1 MFRSAQNVKSA
12 FGIKFLKISEKNSIL
27 KNGTFY
33 QRYRWWYLLY
43 GPDKTGISL
52 DETRRSKIEI
62 SWHNC
67 SFKKIKKRKKIVLCT
82 EIAKHFEFLLYFWK
96 KNDLTRSVQVALT
109 VNYTLLS
116 KFSCH
121 FCHEIFHLFGAYY
134 FYICWFQTF
143 FRENGP
149 ILKKM
154 DHVIRDNKNFRQSR
168 IFQNL

>member
-62 SWHNC
+62 SWQNC
-67 SFKKIKKRKKIVLCT
+67 SFFKKFIKRKNTVLCT

-96 KNDLTRSVQVALT
+96 QKRHTFKFFMSFLSWNFPFIRGLLFLYLLVSDFFSRKWTNFEKNGPCDSRQQKFSPIQNFSKSLKFH
-109 VNYTLLS
+109 TLL
-116 KFSCH
+116 
-121 FCHEIFHLFGAYY
+121 E
-134 FYICWFQTF
+134 
-143 FRENGP
+143 
-149 ILKKM
+149 
-154 DHVIRDNKNFRQSR
+154 
-168 IFQNL
+168 

>member
-62 SWHNC
+62 SWQNC
-67 SFKKIKKRKKIVLCT
+67 SFFKKFKKKTKKYSPIYGNCEAFWISSLFLKT
-82 EIAKHFEFLLYFWK
+82 KTTHFQIFHVIF
-96 KNDLTRSVQVALT
+96 VM
-109 VNYTLLS
+109 
-116 KFSCH
+116 KFSIYSGLI
-121 FCHEIFHLFGAYY
+121 IFIFVGFRLF
-134 FYICWFQTF
+134 FEKM
-143 FRENGP
+143 ENFH
-149 ILKKM
+149 ILKKNGRGC
-154 DHVIRDNKNFRQSR
+154 DSRQ
-168 IFQNL
+168 